1 MNELMVLFA
10 DGPVT
15 ITAYALCLLAGV
27 VLAVAVT
34 LMLARRTLQSAVVPG
49 EDGPTA
55 VLSRGALD
63 AASCLSM
70 AMAAIAGAVLGGRLF
85 YCLTMLEFILVDLG
99 GPGFLPQ
106 LWQGGYNLYG
116 AVLGGMAGIALYAK
130 GTHRSLPTLMDL
142 ACPGAA
148 LVIAMGRVGEKF
160 TSQGLGHYVETE
172 ALHFFPCAVPNVF
185 GDWQLP
191 VFAYEAFAALVIFI
205 VCLLMSGRTRP
216 GRVTEVFV
224 TLLGASQILLESLR
238 EDEFIRFGFVRFNM
252 LAAAVTLGAVLS
264 VSLVRRVRASGWNV
278 WQVLRLMLFVLGIGL
293 VILIEF
299 ALDKSPIDNR
309 LLYAVMALALAV
321 MGLAILHEGKWAV
334 AQKS

>member
-1 MNELMVLFA
+1 MTELIVLYA
-10 DGPVT
+10 EGPVT

-27 VLAVAVT
+27 LLAVAVT
-34 LMLARRTLQSAVVPG
+34 VCLAQRMARRSAIPG
-49 EDGPTA
+49 AGGPA
-55 VLSRGALD
+55 SLPGQGGLS

-70 AMAAIAGAVLGGRLF
+70 AMAAIAGAILGGRAF

-116 AVLGGMAGIALYAK
+116 AVLGGMAGIALYARSV
-130 GTHRSLPTLMDL
+130 HRPLPTLMDL

-148 LVIAMGRVGEKF
+148 LVIAAGRLGEKF

-172 ALHFFPCAVPNVF
+172 ALHFFPCAVPNIF

-191 VFAYEAFAALVIFI
+191 VFAYEAFAAAVIFI
-205 VCLLMSGRTRP
+205 VCLLMTGRTRP
-216 GRVTEVFV
+216 GRVTQVFV
-224 TLLGASQILLESLR
+224 TLLGVSQVLLESLR

-252 LAAAVTLGAVLS
+252 LAAAVTLGAVLGI
-264 VSLVRRVRASGWNV
+264 SLARQTRGRGWSAWQIVRT
-278 WQVLRLMLFVLGIGL
+278 MLFVLGIAL

-309 LLYAVMALALAV
+309 LLYAVMALALTV
-321 MGLAILHEGKWAV
+321 MGAAILREGGTPA
-334 AQKS
+334 A

>member
-1 MNELMVLFA
+1 MNELIVLYA
-10 DGPVT
+10 EGPVT

-27 VLAVAVT
+27 MLAVAVT
-34 LMLARRTLQSAVVPG
+34 LSLTRRMSLSAAISP
-49 EDGPTA
+49 
-55 VLSRGALD
+55 
-63 AASCLSM
+63 ASCLSM
-70 AMAAIAGAVLGGRLF
+70 AMAAIAGAILGGRLF

-99 GPGFLPQ
+99 GSGFLPQ

-116 AVLGGMAGIALYAK
+116 AVLGGMAGIALYGRGA
-130 GTHRSLPTLMDL
+130 HRPLPALMDL

-148 LVIAMGRVGEKF
+148 LVIAAGRMGEKF

-191 VFAYEAFAALVIFI
+191 VFAYEAFAALVIFV
-205 VCLLMSGRTRP
+205 VCLLMAGKTRP

-224 TLLGASQILLESLR
+224 TLLGVSQIILESLR

-252 LAAAVTLGAVLS
+252 LAAAVTLGVVLGI
-264 VSLVRRVRASGWNV
+264 SLVRRVRAEGWTA
-278 WQVLRLMLFVLGIGL
+278 WQIIRIVLFVLGIGL

-309 LLYAVMALALAV
+309 LLYAVMALTLAV
-321 MGLAILHEGKWAV
+321 MGTAILREGGKAAV
-334 AQKS
+334 TA